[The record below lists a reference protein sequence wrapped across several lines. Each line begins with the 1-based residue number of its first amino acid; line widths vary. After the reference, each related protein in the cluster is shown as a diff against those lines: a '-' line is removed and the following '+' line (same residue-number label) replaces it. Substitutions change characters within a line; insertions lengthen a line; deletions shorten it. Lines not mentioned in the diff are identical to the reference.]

1 MAKNVI
7 AQVLGGE
14 KKILDD
20 VNTVADVTSKLGVAG
35 YTATVN
41 GDQQSPSYEL
51 DDGDFVSL
59 SQAVKGGQFKKY
71 RAPMSAAFLR
81 FINS

>member
-14 KKILDD
+14 KKVLDNVETVGD
-20 VNTVADVTSKLGVAG
+20 VKQQLGVTG

-41 GDQQSPSYEL
+41 GDTQSDGYDLE
-51 DDGDFVSL
+51 DGDFVSL
-59 SQAVKGGQFKKY
+59 SQAVKGGV
-71 RAPMSAAFLR
+71 
-81 FINS
+81 